1 MPSAAKLL
9 KAFKK
14 AAHVILGQVLIIKHV
29 TIRRMDNFL
38 GFRWLGVGGVELSAG
53 GQVLAIDPF
62 FTRPRFSAVWGKR
75 VSPNRSLV
83 VARLPR
89 CDFVLVTHAHY
100 DHLMDVPEILRSSG
114 TIAYG
119 SPNTCQILSAA
130 GIPAGQIHEIS
141 PGSQLELGV
150 FTIEAGK
157 GYHGR
162 TPLDAIINRPLSH
175 RLKPPLR
182 LWDYRMD
189 TCLSFHI
196 QVNGLRIQH
205 GEQPN
210 PAEVL
215 LINPNQAPDHY
226 QALVQRVQPRL
237 VVPIHW
243 DNFFSPLS
251 RPLRPM
257 FAPPGWRWPP
267 IRKIDLAL
275 FKRQVEESV
284 PQARVLV
291 PEIFHTYDLMQVYTN
306 RP

>member
-1 MPSAAKLL
+1 MEVSKNP
-9 KAFKK
+9 
-14 AAHVILGQVLIIKHV
+14 V
-29 TIRRMDNFL
+29 T
-38 GFRWLGVGGVELSAG
+38 FRWLGVGGVELSAG

-62 FTRPRFSAVWGKR
+62 FTRPRFSAMLGKR

-83 VARLPR
+83 VAWLPR

-100 DHLMDVPEILRSSG
+100 DHLMDVPEVLRSSG
-114 TIAYG
+114 AAAYG

-130 GIPAGQIHEIS
+130 DIPPGQIHEIG
-141 PGSQLELGV
+141 PGWQLELGV
-150 FTIEAGK
+150 FKIEAGK

-162 TPLDAIINRPLSH
+162 TPLDAIINRPLSP

-215 LINPNQAPDHY
+215 LINPNQAPEHY

-243 DNFFSPLS
+243 DDFFSPLT
-251 RPLRPM
+251 RPVRPM
-257 FAPPGWRWPP
+257 FAPPGWGWPP
-267 IRKIDLAL
+267 IRKIDLAQ
-275 FKRQVEESV
+275 FKRKVEEIV
-284 PQARVLV
+284 PQVRVLV
-291 PEIFHTYDLMQVYTN
+291 PEIFHTYDLMAEKLQSVYIK